1 MSYRLKRGRSRLSQ
15 LNDICCHIS
24 NSRCQSRLS
33 LSGMRWKHPIITTFP
48 LASAQVVLHWR
59 GAVLVGEENS
69 AKKSPRKETLIPG
82 GSVES
87 VSFSRANLNFSA
99 RNKLGASKQHTYHTR
114 QKIICNIFF
123 TQHPNHQQVNQ
134 TVQRNFKRTER
145 REHHSQRS
153 GRSVCPATRQF
164 LRHRRVIISSGCS
177 NALQT
182 TQSIYHIQINLQ
194 VVCSICERS
203 TRKSRV
209 VLGCSRSCNKK
220 HGGNFL
226 SLQVYAIS
234 VRCRH
239 ECRKS

>member
-164 LRHRRVIISSGCS
+164 LRRAGHNLKR
-177 NALQT
+177 
-182 TQSIYHIQINLQ
+182 IQQRAANNTINLSHPDKFASCLFHLRTIHSQ
-194 VVCSICERS
+194 VTSSPRLFSIM
-203 TRKSRV
+203 
-209 VLGCSRSCNKK
+209 
-220 HGGNFL
+220 
-226 SLQVYAIS
+226 Q
-234 VRCRH
+234 
-239 ECRKS
+239 